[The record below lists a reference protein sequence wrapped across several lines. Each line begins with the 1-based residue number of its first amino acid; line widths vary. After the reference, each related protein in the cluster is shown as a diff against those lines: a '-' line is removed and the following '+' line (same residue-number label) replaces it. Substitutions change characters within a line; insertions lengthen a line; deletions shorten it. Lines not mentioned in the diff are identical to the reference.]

1 MKTHLSGPSNISAPI
16 MTCFSSVILLVLF
29 IQSLRYIKDIMPC
42 CSVEFNFTADSIEL
56 IITSEQM
63 NTIMIETFIQ
73 YRRLFIMC
81 VEQLLSYVLIF
92 NHMNVLSFAVVFPFL
107 FIRTDGITA
116 DDSILAD
123 DSAQQSTTSLH
134 IFET

>member
-1 MKTHLSGPSNISAPI
+1 
-16 MTCFSSVILLVLF
+16 
-29 IQSLRYIKDIMPC
+29 MPC